1 MTSLGHSTLFQV
13 SFVDTQTWPYYTFP
27 QKSSIFTLYP
37 KCFSTIYTMVFWPWN
52 RRCSRLGPRVTSL
65 DMLYIK
71 MTGQIHTM
79 VTVKNGEGDLM
90 NFVDS
95 AVGVM
100 LCHVSMCRSLKN
112 AHSPLIQSG
121 SWLLLL
127 PLFTKHFSPKS
138 RSWEP
143 IQRQVGSVP
152 PSFKVHCLTSGFVG
166 IEAYNSF
173 WMQGFTF
180 LLHIVTKL
188 K

>member
-1 MTSLGHSTLFQV
+1 MWALVLIKFHKMTSLGHSTLFQV

-52 RRCSRLGPRVTSL
+52 RRCSSSGPRVTSL
-65 DMLYIK
+65 DI
-71 MTGQIHTM
+71 
-79 VTVKNGEGDLM
+79 TVKNGEGDLM

-121 SWLLLL
+121 SWSLLL
-127 PLFTKHFSPKS
+127 PLFTKHFSPQKS
-138 RSWEP
+138 KLGTYTASGW
-143 IQRQVGSVP
+143 ISA
-152 PSFKVHCLTSGFVG
+152 SF
-166 IEAYNSF
+166 I
-173 WMQGFTF
+173 
-180 LLHIVTKL
+180 
-188 K
+188 